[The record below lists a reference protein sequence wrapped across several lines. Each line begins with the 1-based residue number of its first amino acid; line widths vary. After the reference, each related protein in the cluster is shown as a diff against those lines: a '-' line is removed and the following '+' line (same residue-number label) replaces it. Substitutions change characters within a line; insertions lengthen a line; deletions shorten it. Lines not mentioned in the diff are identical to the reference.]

1 MFQTFWAYH
10 DLIISDLSLKLKA
23 SFESRMAR
31 HARLQFCGRITWQHP
46 EALGACSTS
55 STKVMRAWTCNTGG
69 PRATCGPI
77 VLAHVIELDI
87 PNPVRRKIR
96 KLTAPTICHS
106 RFQHQNANC
115 RLPNDQIRIPL
126 TINFPEAGSWERIAI
141 VQIPE
146 WPARRVSRLA
156 SPSPRFQQLG
166 CCDLWIWDRMAVG

>member
-87 PNPVRRKIR
+87 PNPVRRKNQKTDSPNNLPQPIPASKRQLQVAQRPDSNTSDDQFPGGGQLR
-96 KLTAPTICHS
+96 KDC
-106 RFQHQNANC
+106 NC
-115 RLPNDQIRIPL
+115 TDPRMTCAQGQQIGITKPKIPATWL
-126 TINFPEAGSWERIAI
+126 
-141 VQIPE
+141 
-146 WPARRVSRLA
+146 L
-156 SPSPRFQQLG
+156 
-166 CCDLWIWDRMAVG
+166 